1 MFLRKR
7 IDDIKAVC
15 HLHLLLYFGADFR
28 FLYLNIVPCSNPFQC
43 LYIAVFFMLHHKAD
57 SIAAFTTAEAFI
69 NLLAGRY
76 AERRRFFIV
85 KRAVTN
91 VIGTSFF
98 QFHKFTHYL
107 YDVYAVGNLLYGGW
121 GNQIFWCYRV
131 IWFAALLK
139 ITDAMILFQIRFPF
153 KVRNNAFLL
162 FFKDS
167 YEELFCKFSFD
178 ANHLIL
184 LFLPQNKF
192 NLCFPEYSIG
202 TVT

>member
-7 IDDIKAVC
+7 IDDVKAVG
-15 HLHLLLYFGADFR
+15 HLHLLLYFGADFG

-43 LYIAVFFMLHHKAD
+43 LHIAILFMLHHKAD
-57 SIAAFTTAEAFI
+57 GIATFATAETLI
-69 NLLAGRY
+69 NLLARRY

-98 QFHKFTHYL
+98 QFHKFANNL
-107 YDVYAVGNLLYGGW
+107 NDVYAVGNLLYGGL
-121 GNQIFWCYRV
+121 GNQIFWWYRV
-131 IWFAALLK
+131 NWVAALLK
-139 ITDAMILFQIRFPF
+139 ITGAMILFQIRFPF
-153 KVRNNAFLL
+153 KVRNNAFLS

-178 ANHLIL
+178 AIILIWVI
-184 LFLPQNKF
+184 LPQNKF